1 MQQSHFKQRQEDMF
15 FEVLGGISMAQQPER
30 YKLLSFSVQQIQQKA
45 EELKV
50 LEEYND
56 VTIVKKILAKYPQ
69 ANAYL
74 PLKANAVDMTVL
86 INKDTAEIIKI
97 VDLRPWK

>member
-1 MQQSHFKQRQEDMF
+1 MSYLF
-15 FEVLGGISMAQQPER
+15 
-30 YKLLSFSVQQIQQKA
+30 LSCT
-45 EELKV
+45 E
-50 LEEYND
+50 ND